1 MQTYTSYPEDTL
13 AREKRNPESVE
24 LAKRIIKEY
33 DPKNV
38 EDMQDALKDIFG
50 PLFETM
56 LSAELDNHLGYGN
69 NERCLKDDD
78 NRRNGYSKKTLKTTS
93 GNVKIDVP
101 RDRDASFEPAVIP
114 KGKKD
119 VSEIEGKVLAMYARG
134 MSQRDISQTIDE
146 IYGFSMSAETIS
158 KITDRVL
165 EELNQWQMR
174 PLKPIY
180 PFLFVDCM
188 FVTIKRDNGPQ
199 NCAVYTILAYDMDG
213 QKDILGL
220 WIADA
225 EGKHYWMQIFDE
237 IKARGVEDVL
247 FISMDGVS
255 GLEDGAK
262 SIFPE
267 CTVQRCI
274 VHLVRNSAKYVPNKD
289 MKAFCASIKKVYGAS
304 SLEAC
309 RVEFKKFKDAWNEKY
324 PGGVAVWERNFSH
337 VEQLFDYGSAVRSA
351 MYTTNAVEAINSSF
365 RKVTKKGAFPS
376 EQAVKKVLYLRIL
389 ELYRKWE
396 GGYYRNWALVRNQL
410 ACDPRIAVRIS
421 KYEAY

>member
-1 MQTYTSYPEDTL
+1 MQTYQVNPEAIL
-13 AREKRNPESVE
+13 AREKRSPESID
-24 LAKRIIKEY
+24 LAKRILKEY
-33 DPKNV
+33 DPKSAR
-38 EDMQDALKDIFG
+38 DMEDALKDIFG

-56 LSAELDNHLGYGN
+56 LSAELDDHLGYEN
-69 NERCLKDDD
+69 NERCPKDGE
-78 NRRNGYSKKTLKTTS
+78 NRRNGYSKKTLRTTK
-93 GNVKIDVP
+93 GDVTIDVP
-101 RDRDASFEPAVIP
+101 RDRDASFKPAIIP

-146 IYGFSMSAETIS
+146 IYGFSMSADIIS

-165 EELNQWQMR
+165 EELMHWQSR
-174 PLKPIY
+174 PLKPLY

-188 FVTIKRDNGPQ
+188 FVTVKHDGGPR

-213 QKDILGL
+213 HKDILGL
-220 WIADA
+220 WIADG

-247 FISMDGVS
+247 FISMDGLS
-255 GLEDGAK
+255 GLEEGAR
-262 SIFPE
+262 SIFPDVT
-267 CTVQRCI
+267 CQRCI
-274 VHLVRNSAKYVPNKD
+274 VHLVRNSVKYVPNKD
-289 MKAFCASIKKVYGAS
+289 MKAFCASIKRVYGAA
-304 SLEAC
+304 SLETC
-309 RVEFKKFKDAWNEKY
+309 RAEFDRFKNTWAEKY

-337 VEQLFDYGSAVRSA
+337 IEQLFDYGSAIRQA
-351 MYTTNAVEAINSSF
+351 MYTTNAVKAVNSSF

-376 EQAVKKVLYLRIL
+376 EQALKKVLYLRIT
-389 ELYRKWE
+389 ELFRKWE

-410 ACDPRIAVRIS
+410 ACDSQISARIA